1 MYIYIC
7 VCVFFYVCNIVYI
20 YIKIN
25 MCKREIYIHITDY
38 SFTPL
43 VFFQVA
49 IETMMYKVRLSR
61 PYELKKI

>member
-1 MYIYIC
+1 
-7 VCVFFYVCNIVYI
+7 
-20 YIKIN
+20 

-61 PYELKKI
+61 PYELKKIWLAVHLVNYAKL